1 MVKVE
6 KLGTNVTL
14 ITHTLWKGTKRLPKE
29 ANRSQAY
36 LTDLRISLRRK
47 MKAKVKERLWRG
59 AHKVMGE
66 VTRLNPSQD
75 MEE

>member
-29 ANRSQAY
+29 AHRSQDY
-36 LTDLRISLRRK
+36 LCDLRWRLK
-47 MKAKVKERLWRG
+47 DAMKERVRKRLWKG
-59 AHKVMGE
+59 ARKVMGE
-66 VTRLNPSQD
+66 VTRLNPSQA